1 MGQTTFSGPVRSLAG
16 FSPDGWGNIVNVA
29 SADFS
34 TISLTAEDHGG
45 RLISLTG
52 DHSLTVTLP
61 AINSTDP
68 VDDTAPGQSCNF
80 GLTFRLIISNDITSL
95 TVNTTGDDEFFGG
108 LTISTESDT
117 TELSGA
123 TFFAN
128 DADNF
133 NSLVIDSALKG
144 WEPGGILEFIA
155 TDASGGGHLRW
166 NITRSHLLGIGAV
179 VTPFV

>member
-16 FSPDGWGNIVNVA
+16 FSPDGFANLVNHPHT
-29 SADFS
+29 S
-34 TISLTAEDHGG
+34 TTLSLTAADHGG
-45 RLISLTG
+45 RWISLTG
-52 DHSLTVTLP
+52 DHSLVATLP

-68 VDDTAPGQSCNF
+68 VDDTAPSQSCNF
-80 GLTFRLIISNDITSL
+80 GLTFRLIISNTITSL
-95 TVNTTGDDEFFGG
+95 TVNTTGTDEFFGG

-133 NSLVIDSALKG
+133 NSIVINSALKG
-144 WEPGGILEFIA
+144 WEPGGIFEVFA
-155 TDASGGGHLRW
+155 TDASSGGGHLRW
-166 NITRSHLLGIGAV
+166 NVSKSHLLGIGAV